1 MSEDNK
7 PFYVPAEEQE
17 TVIQF
22 SRQDDLAIIWTS
34 DRTMITKYD
43 KFVASGEWALKKAD
57 YVGSNIVAK
66 EYIAPKALLF
76 GRAKRPKS
84 TMSEE
89 RKKQQAERMKA
100 IRASQLSQNHNIS

>member
-43 KFVASGEWALKKAD
+43 KFVASGEWTLKKTD
-57 YVGSNIVAK
+57 YVGTSIVAK
-66 EYIAPKALLF
+66 EYRAPKALVF
-76 GRAKRPKS
+76 GRAKARQARQYS
-84 TMSEE
+84 DEE
-89 RKKQQAERMKA
+89 RQKMVERFRAAKQ
-100 IRASQLSQNHNIS
+100 